1 MITEKRQMRRF
12 RKVTQFKENNTQ
24 LVTALFSGLGRH
36 GYAGARVQSRGG
48 VINAEQNLKRNTN

>member
-1 MITEKRQMRRF
+1 MRRF

-24 LVTALFSGLGRH
+24 LVTALFSGFGRH
-36 GYAGARVQSRGG
+36 GYAGARVQSGGG